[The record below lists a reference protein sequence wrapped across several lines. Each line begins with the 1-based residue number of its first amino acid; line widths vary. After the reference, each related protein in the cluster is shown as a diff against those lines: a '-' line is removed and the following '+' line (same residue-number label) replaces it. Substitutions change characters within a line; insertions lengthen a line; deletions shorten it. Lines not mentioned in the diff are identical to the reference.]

1 MSRRLIT
8 ALVLIALCVV
18 LYIFNTHRISVEF
31 GFSDLKGTAAFVFM
45 GFTAVGVVI
54 GALLK

>member
-8 ALVLIALCVV
+8 ALVLIGLCTV
-18 LYIFNTHRISVEF
+18 LYIFNTQSIKVDFGFTRIS
-31 GFSDLKGTAAFVFM
+31 GMAAFIFM
-45 GFTAVGVVI
+45 GFTAVGVII